1 MTSFS
6 IQLTSVHD
14 VKEFVEATSR
24 CPCDVDVLA
33 DRYVVDGKSVMGLF
47 SVNLCAPLTVRVRGT
62 GEQADELRRA
72 VAPYVVK

>member
-6 IQLTSVHD
+6 VQLTSVHD

-24 CPCDVDVLA
+24 CTCDVDVLA

-47 SVNLCAPLTVRVRGT
+47 SINLCCPLTVQVRGT
-62 GEQADELRRA
+62 DEQGEALRRD
-72 VAPYVVK
+72 VARFLSK